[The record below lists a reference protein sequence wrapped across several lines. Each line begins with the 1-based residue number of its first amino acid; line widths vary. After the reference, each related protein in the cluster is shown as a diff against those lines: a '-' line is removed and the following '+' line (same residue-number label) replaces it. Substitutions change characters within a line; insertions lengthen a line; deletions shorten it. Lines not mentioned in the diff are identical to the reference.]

1 MTRNVDTLIIGA
13 GPAGL
18 FTAANISF
26 GRVIVLEKKPLPGR
40 KLLIAGSGRCNITH
54 SGAISDFLGHYGE
67 HTKFIRHALYAFN
80 NQDLIQ
86 FFHNRELQTY
96 EDKNGKVFPVT
107 DHSSDVLEVLIKE
120 CRMNSAE
127 IKTGTEVINISKA
140 DGLFRVSTSSIDYHC
155 RYLVI
160 ATGGLS
166 YPGTGSTGDGYR
178 FAVSLGHTLV
188 HPKPSLTPVFIDQFS
203 YSDNAGISLPFRL
216 VSIYRKGKKVRDH
229 HGDLGIT
236 HKGLSGPAILDAS
249 RFMEPGD
256 LLKVNIID
264 QKPELFNQEL
274 LKAIAKSGKQALI
287 TYLKAYDVP
296 RNLLKSILAN
306 AGMDPDIQ
314 LAMLRKEQRKLLT
327 EVLCEHNFLI
337 DRLGGFRMAMVTAG
351 GISLEEIRNQTM
363 ESKLV
368 DNLFFAGEVMDIDG
382 DTGGYNLQA
391 AFSSGFTVAKTISE
405 KMRKAGN
412 L

>member
-1 MTRNVDTLIIGA
+1 MTRKVDTLIIGA

-18 FTAANISF
+18 FTAANIHV

-67 HTKFIRHALYAFN
+67 HSKFIRHALYSFT
-80 NQDLIQ
+80 NQDLIK
-86 FFHNRELQTY
+86 FFQERSLQTY
-96 EDKNGKVFPVT
+96 KDKNGKIFPVS
-107 DHSSDVLEVLIKE
+107 DRSADVLEVLLKE
-120 CRMNSAE
+120 CRKHSVEVDA
-127 IKTGTEVINISKA
+127 GTVVDKVSKA
-140 DGLFRVSTSSIDYHC
+140 GDLFNITASGVDYQC
-155 RYLVI
+155 RHLVI
-160 ATGGLS
+160 ATGGVS

-178 FAVSLGHTLV
+178 FAVSLGHTV
-188 HPKPSLTPVFIDQFS
+188 VQPKPSLTPVFIHQFS
-203 YSDNAGISLPFRL
+203 FSENAGVSLPSRL
-216 VSIYRKGKKVRDH
+216 ISIYRNGKKVRDH
-229 HGDLGIT
+229 CGDLGFT

-249 RFMEPGD
+249 RYMEPGD
-256 LLKVNIID
+256 LLKVNIVD
-264 QKPELFNQEL
+264 QKPEFFNQDL
-274 LKAIAKSGKQALI
+274 LQAVAKSGKQALL
-287 TYLKAYDVP
+287 TYLKTYDVP

-306 AGMDPDIQ
+306 AQIDPEIQ

-327 EVLCEHNFLI
+327 EVLCEHHFLI
-337 DRLGGFRMAMVTAG
+337 ERLGGFKMAMVTAG
-351 GISLEEIRNQTM
+351 GVSLEEIRSQSM

-391 AFSSGFTVAKTISE
+391 AFSSGFTVAKTIND
-405 KMRKAGN
+405 KMMKAGN